1 LCISSRLEIVQM
13 MVKLIRIKTA
23 VK

>member
-1 LCISSRLEIVQM
+1 M
-13 MVKLIRIKTA
+13 TRIKTA